1 MALFKSK
8 EERRIERNI
17 AIRKTLGLFTRQIG
31 KLKAA
36 EDGYI
41 SSAREARRKGA
52 SSQESLARKAL
63 KATMVQRRRL
73 DQQMLT
79 LKIASQMKDQA
90 EMHGQFAKALSAV
103 SKTIG
108 EMFSS
113 VDMAAT
119 QKEFEVAMGKAQSME
134 ERVDLF
140 LETSNDAIF
149 ADSPAA
155 EPSELVSEEE
165 LDRLID
171 AEAAASEAG
180 MDDAIAAKL
189 KEVQA
194 ELGQDTAKE

>member
-8 EERRIERNI
+8 EDRRIERNI
-17 AIRKTLGLFTRQIG
+17 AIRKTLGLFARQIG
-31 KLKAA
+31 KLKTA

-41 SSAREARRKGA
+41 ASAREARRKGA
-52 SSQESLARKAL
+52 SGQEALARKAL
-63 KATMVQRRRL
+63 KATMVQRRRM

-90 EMHGQFAKALSAV
+90 EMHGQFANALSAV

-108 EMFSS
+108 EMFAA
-113 VDMAAT
+113 VDLTAT
-119 QKEFEVAMGKAQSME
+119 QKKFELAMGKAQSME

-140 LETSNDAIF
+140 LETSDETMF
-149 ADSPAA
+149 AESPAG
-155 EPSELVSEEE
+155 EPGELVSEDE

-171 AEAAASEAG
+171 TEAAAGEAG

-189 KEVQA
+189 AEVQN
-194 ELGQDTAKE
+194 ELGKNTVKE